1 MFPYFGDK
9 KILPGYV
16 KRCMDS
22 QSDVVS
28 FCPKRDV
35 PSEMKYKNLTLEQ
48 NKKFLPYL
56 IKKPKKKKRKS
67 KRKKKKNNR
76 KKKRRKYKKKKG
88 KKRRK
93 NKKRRKR
100 RKRKNNKKKSS

>member
-56 IKKPKKKKRKS
+56 IKKKKKKKRKC
-67 KRKKKKNNR
+67 KQRKKKLNR
-76 KKKRRKYKKKKG
+76 KKKRCKYKKK

-93 NKKRRKR
+93 NKKGRKR
-100 RKRKNNKKKSS
+100 RKKRNKKKKIP

>member
-56 IKKPKKKKRKS
+56 IKKKKKKKRKCKQRKKKL
-67 KRKKKKNNR
+67 KRKKKR
-76 KKKRRKYKKKKG
+76 CKYKKK

-93 NKKRRKR
+93 NKKGRKR
-100 RKRKNNKKKSS
+100 RKKRNKKKKIP